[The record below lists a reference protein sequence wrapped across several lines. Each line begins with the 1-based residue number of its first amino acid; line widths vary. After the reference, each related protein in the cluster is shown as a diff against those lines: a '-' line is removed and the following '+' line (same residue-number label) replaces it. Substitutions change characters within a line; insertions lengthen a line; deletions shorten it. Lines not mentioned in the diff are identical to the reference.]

1 MYSKTIDLLKRVL
14 NLLSSKRKKSLY
26 KIIPLAIIT
35 GLSDVLVVAM
45 VSRLFVIVI
54 QKENRPSIPF
64 TTLITDDPFTKL
76 IMLISVYIAFNWLA
90 SFLRLSLRAF
100 QEKLRA
106 SVFID
111 LSEIAQRNIFNQKYD
126 FFLSEKSENISSK
139 IVINISKVAEKFVR
153 PILQIVSGFFI
164 VSFIFIAILSFAKIT
179 AFYLIICLVI
189 GYTLISFCV
198 SPLIRDSV
206 KQRIILEKEINKVL
220 TESVRTIIDVHLTGS
235 EKFFQERYLKA
246 GKQAFPYLWKAET
259 LPEFPRSLVEPFG
272 ITLIFSIGLFPFVS
286 DQNIN
291 ELIDIVPFL
300 ATIAVASLKLT
311 PPLQDLFRGIIDL
324 KGGIPDLE
332 EALKILE
339 LKKERIYPINR
350 EKEKL
355 IIPKKLIELRAISF
369 KYPSMKNYALQSID
383 LKIPIGSKI
392 ALVGKTGSGK
402 TTTANQILCL
412 LRPTSGGLYIDNKEI
427 KNNDV
432 PYWQSLCSYVPQ
444 SINLLNGDIISNVA
458 YGLKEEDI
466 DESKVWESLVAA
478 QLEDLIDHLPNG
490 IKTMVGDNGI
500 RLSGGQRQR
509 IAIARAFYRESRLL
523 ILDEATSALD
533 NTTESKVLKALSLIN
548 KKLTILIIA
557 HRLSTVR
564 ECDCIYEFDKG
575 RIKAE
580 GSYENLIIKSDSFKK
595 MISTNKE
602 QKDLF

>member
-76 IMLISVYIAFNWLA
+76 VLLISVYIAFNWLA

-198 SPLIRDSV
+198 SPLIRDSI

-369 KYPSMKNYALQSID
+369 KYPSMKNYALQNID

-427 KNNDV
+427 KNKDV

-458 YGLKEEDI
+458 YGLKAEDI

-533 NTTESKVLKALSLIN
+533 NTTESQVLKALSLIN

-602 QKDLF
+602 QKDLL

>member
-14 NLLSSKRKKSLY
+14 SLLSSKRKKSLY

-35 GLSDVLVVAM
+35 GLSDVLLVGM

-64 TTLITDDPFTKL
+64 TNLITDDPFTKL
-76 IMLISVYIAFNWLA
+76 ILLIIVYIVFNWFA

-126 FFLSEKSENISSK
+126 FFLTEKSENISSK
-139 IVINISKVAEKFVR
+139 IVINIAKVAEKFVR

-164 VSFIFIAILSFAKIT
+164 VSFIFIAILSFTKIT

-235 EKFFQERYLKA
+235 EKFFQERYFKA
-246 GKQAFPYLWKAET
+246 GKKAFPYLWKAET

-286 DQNIN
+286 DQNTN
-291 ELIDIVPFL
+291 NLIDIVPFL

-350 EKEKL
+350 EEGKL
-355 IIPKKLIELRAISF
+355 ITPKKFIELRAISF
-369 KYPSMKNYALQSID
+369 KYPTMKNYALQNINI
-383 LKIPIGSKI
+383 KIPIGSKI
-392 ALVGKTGSGK
+392 AFVGKTGSGK

-427 KNNDV
+427 KNNNV
-432 PYWQSLCSYVPQ
+432 PYWQSSCSYVPQ

-490 IKTMVGDNGI
+490 IRTMVGDNGI

-509 IAIARAFYRESRLL
+509 IAIARAFYRDSRLL

-548 KKLTILIIA
+548 KKLTILFIA

-575 RIKAE
+575 SIKSE
-580 GSYENLIIKSDSFKK
+580 GTYENLIIKSSSFKK
-595 MISTNKE
+595 MISTNK
-602 QKDLF
+602 

>member
-76 IMLISVYIAFNWLA
+76 ILLISVYIAFNWLA

-235 EKFFQERYLKA
+235 EKFFQERYLQA

-291 ELIDIVPFL
+291 DLIDIVPFL
-300 ATIAVASLKLT
+300 ATIASVSPYIGLFGT
-311 PPLQDLFRGIIDL
+311 VWGIMNSFRGL
-324 KGGIPDLE
+324 AGSSQATLSAVAPGIS
-332 EALKILE
+332 EALIATAIGLFAA
-339 LKKERIYPINR
+339 IPA
-350 EKEKL
+350 L
-355 IIPKKLIELRAISF
+355 IAYNKYISDSDRLISSF
-369 KYPSMKNYALQSID
+369 E
-383 LKIPIGSKI
+383 GF
-392 ALVGKTGSGK
+392 
-402 TTTANQILCL
+402 
-412 LRPTSGGLYIDNKEI
+412 
-427 KNNDV
+427 
-432 PYWQSLCSYVPQ
+432 
-444 SINLLNGDIISNVA
+444 
-458 YGLKEEDI
+458 KEEF
-466 DESKVWESLVAA
+466 SS
-478 QLEDLIDHLPNG
+478 
-490 IKTMVGDNGI
+490 
-500 RLSGGQRQR
+500 
-509 IAIARAFYRESRLL
+509 
-523 ILDEATSALD
+523 
-533 NTTESKVLKALSLIN
+533 VLHRDMQSD
-548 KKLTILIIA
+548 KK
-557 HRLSTVR
+557 
-564 ECDCIYEFDKG
+564 
-575 RIKAE
+575 
-580 GSYENLIIKSDSFKK
+580 
-595 MISTNKE
+595 
-602 QKDLF
+602 